1 MKRRSSNEQKVSSAR
16 RLREKQQR
24 REDILRAAEG
34 VFAARGFD
42 AASIE
47 QIASAAEYAAG
58 TVYLYFRDKEALY
71 LELFEEK
78 IRELSE
84 LIRRRIEGIK
94 DPVQAIR
101 ELVAARMEYFER
113 NRPFLQIYAREGMN
127 CYEMRRNR
135 WSGIMRLYS
144 EFLDLLARLIVAG
157 QRRKVLRKGDP
168 HQFAVALSGMMIQ
181 LTRDRLQGQGEHPLE
196 ELAPFVLDL
205 FFKGAVRGS
214 K

>member
-1 MKRRSSNEQKVSSAR
+1 MKRRSSNEQKVRTAR

-24 REDILRAAEG
+24 RADILCAAEG

-47 QIASAAEYAAG
+47 QIAAAAEYAAG

-78 IRELSE
+78 IRQLSD
-84 LIRRRIEGIK
+84 LIRRRIEGVK
-94 DPVQAIR
+94 DPLQAIG

-127 CYEMRRNR
+127 CYETRRDR
-135 WSGIMRLYS
+135 WNGIMRLYS
-144 EFLDLLARLIVAG
+144 EYLELLARLIGAA
-157 QRRKVLRKGDP
+157 QRRKLLRISDAY
-168 HQFAVALSGMMIQ
+168 FSRSAS
-181 LTRDRLQGQGEHPLE
+181 E
-196 ELAPFVLDL
+196 
-205 FFKGAVRGS
+205 
-214 K
+214 